1 MTHHLSYSRTVRG
14 QLAAAAIAAGLCIA
28 PAHAAPGA
36 HGPNGEHLDAP
47 GVSQQ
52 HNGGATIPRMEAA
65 SETFELIARLDGG
78 ELSILVDRFE
88 TNEPVLNAKLEVES
102 NGIKAAGTFHAD
114 HGDYAFTDERL
125 LKTLSQPGKHPL
137 VFTIFAGNDS
147 DLLEGTLNVSTTQV
161 AHDHDHPH
169 VPLRVWI
176 AGGALALVLMAGA
189 LWMSRRSDKTKTG
202 RNAGAAR
209 S

>member
-1 MTHHLSYSRTVRG
+1 MIQHTYFTSVRSA
-14 QLAAAAIAAGLCIA
+14 LLVAAFAAGLCVG

-36 HGPNGEHLDAP
+36 HGPNGEHLDAS
-47 GVSQQ
+47 GAAHQ
-52 HNGGATIPRMEAA
+52 HNNGAGIPRLEAA
-65 SETFELIARLDGG
+65 SETFELVARLDGE
-78 ELSILVDRFE
+78 ELSVLVDRFE
-88 TNEPVLNAKLEVES
+88 TNEPVLNGKIEVES

-125 LKTLSQPGKHPL
+125 LKALAQPGKHPL

-147 DLLEGTLNVSTTQV
+147 DLLEGTLEVSATEA

-169 VPLRVWI
+169 VPRRVW
-176 AGGALALVLMAGA
+176 AGGGLVLVLIAGA
-189 LWMSRRSDKTKTG
+189 LWMRRRSNKKKSG
-202 RNAGAAR
+202 RSAGTAG

>member
-1 MTHHLSYSRTVRG
+1 MTHHLSHSRTARG
-14 QLAAAAIAAGLCIA
+14 LLAATAIAASLCIA

-47 GVSQQ
+47 GGAHQ
-52 HNGGATIPRMEAA
+52 HNTGASVPRMEAA
-65 SETFELIARLDGG
+65 SETFELVGRLDGD
-78 ELSILVDRFE
+78 ELSVLVDRFD
-88 TNEPVLNAKLEVES
+88 TNEPVLGAKLEVES

-125 LKTLSQPGKHPL
+125 LKALAQPGKHPL

-147 DLLEGTLNVSTTQV
+147 DLLEGTLDVTAVQ
-161 AHDHDHPH
+161 AAHDHPH
-169 VPLRVWI
+169 VSARVW
-176 AGGALALVLMAGA
+176 VAGA
-189 LWMSRRSDKTKTG
+189 LTTLTMVAGAFWIRRRSNKTKAG
-202 RNAGAAR
+202 RSVGTAG